1 MKDGSLCNKGNFSQ
15 PVLSKRPM
23 RYSNAYFGRSI
34 HIITCNLMWAKI
46 GVIFVLAFGSTN
58 MGIAIYVISH
68 VFGSSESPDMGF
80 TFTFAPSEVESGE
93 PRGVRCRGSSWA
105 SAVMDLV

>member
-1 MKDGSLCNKGNFSQ
+1 
-15 PVLSKRPM
+15 M

-34 HIITCNLMWAKI
+34 QIVTGNSMWVEI

-68 VFGSSESPDMGF
+68 LFNCFKSSDMRF
-80 TFTFAPSEVESGE
+80 TFTFAPSMVESGE
-93 PRGVRCRGSSWA
+93 PRGVQCKGSSWA
-105 SAVMDLV
+105 SAVMVHGS

>member
-1 MKDGSLCNKGNFSQ
+1 
-15 PVLSKRPM
+15 M

-34 HIITCNLMWAKI
+34 QIVTCNLMWVKI

-68 VFGSSESPDMGF
+68 VFNCSESPDMG
-80 TFTFAPSEVESGE
+80 FAPSEVESGE

-105 SAVMDLV
+105 SAVLDLA